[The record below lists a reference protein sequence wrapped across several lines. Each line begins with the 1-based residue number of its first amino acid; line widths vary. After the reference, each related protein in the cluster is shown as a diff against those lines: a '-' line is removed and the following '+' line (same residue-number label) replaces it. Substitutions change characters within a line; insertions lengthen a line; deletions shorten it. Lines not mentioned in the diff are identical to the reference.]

1 MANLLLLL
9 FMYAP
14 SAPYRV
20 LLPSMTVASAGS
32 SCTSVVVGGGGVV
45 VSPAV
50 ALVVG
55 GSPSVGAGIIL
66 SGDILSDAV

>member
-20 LLPSMTVASAGS
+20 LLPSMTVASAGC
-32 SCTSVVVGGGGVV
+32 SCTSVVIVGGGVA

>member
-9 FMYAP
+9 FVYTP
-14 SAPYRV
+14 TAPYRV
-20 LLPSMTVASAGS
+20 LLPSMTLPSAGS
-32 SCTSVVVGGGGVV
+32 SCTSVVIVGGVALI
-45 VSPAV
+45 PAV